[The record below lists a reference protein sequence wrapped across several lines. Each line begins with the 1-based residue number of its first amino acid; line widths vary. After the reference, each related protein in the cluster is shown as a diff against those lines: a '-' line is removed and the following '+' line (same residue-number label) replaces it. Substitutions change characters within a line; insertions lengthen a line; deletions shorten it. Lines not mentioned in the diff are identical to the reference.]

1 MLETLILV
9 GLASI
14 IAGGIAAVSGFGIGS
29 VLTPLLLLWF
39 PAAQSV
45 ALVAMPHAL
54 ASVIRW
60 VRLRRDVDRFTFVQF
75 GIASALGGLMGALL
89 QGRLG
94 GVILT
99 ALLGVLLLLAGGSEL
114 AQRHLPLPN
123 RSVFRLGG
131 GLLSGAFGGLVGNQ
145 GGIRTAALLGF
156 RLNPRQLVATSTAS
170 AIIVDLVRVPIYMH
184 RSLSVITSN
193 IPLLLVAA
201 AGATVGTFVG
211 VPVLSRIPVGAYRR
225 IIGAMLVLLGAGLLL
240 TALTRG

>member
-1 MLETLILV
+1 MNTLVLV
-9 GLASI
+9 GVVSI
-14 IAGGIAAVSGFGIGS
+14 LAGGIAAVSGFGIGS
-29 VLTPLLLLWF
+29 LLTPLLLLWF
-39 PAAQSV
+39 PPVQSV
-45 ALVAMPHAL
+45 ALVAIPHAL

-60 VRLRRDVDRFTFVQF
+60 LRLRRDVDWSTFVQF
-75 GIASALGGLMGALL
+75 GIASALGGLAGALL
-89 QGRLG
+89 QVRLG

-99 ALLGVLLLLAGGSEL
+99 ALLGVLLVLAGGGEF
-114 AQRHLPLPN
+114 AQRGLPLPN
-123 RSVFRLGG
+123 RSFFRLGG

-156 RLNPRQLVATSTAS
+156 QLNPRQLVATSTAS

-184 RSLSVITSN
+184 RSPTVVISN

-201 AGATVGTFVG
+201 AGVTIGTFAG
-211 VPVLSRIPVGAYRR
+211 VPILSRLPEGAYRR